1 MKNTKD
7 KTINM
12 KEKPAFKKRLHQN
25 GILEKEKPIKGK
37 DKNNL

>member
-1 MKNTKD
+1 MPLD
-7 KTINM
+7 L
-12 KEKPAFKKRLHQN
+12 KKKQVQN